1 MDIASDED
9 KVVWTMAM
17 EWEGMAALPLP
28 IFTYSYEEGEGMK
41 CLKVSKGLCDFLQL
55 GEEAAC
61 RYLSQ
66 SLDMVTHPEDTQ
78 RILQATKR
86 ALENKEEQWR
96 LSFRM
101 LLPSGNYV
109 WVICHTVQVNLPGGG
124 RLFYSSL
131 MDVALEHEQNER
143 RRAEQKHMNLLLDKI
158 LETTQIGIFWKDKE
172 RRFLGA
178 NKAFLE
184 YYGFP
189 SESVI
194 IGKTDEDMGW
204 HEDDGPYKNDE
215 LWVLETGHSTHR
227 VRGKCLSHGE
237 MRDIVASKSPLI
249 ENGEI
254 VGLVGSFEDVTEEY
268 RQQQKI
274 VELNDRL
281 LASLKRTEQANRAKT
296 AFLSNVSHDMRTPL
310 NGILGFA
317 RLAAASSNMEKVQ
330 NYLQKILQSAEL
342 LQSLIDDTLE
352 LSRISAGKMRLEPEI
367 VEAEDM
373 FDALITTIGSMA
385 ESKGVN
391 FVTEGS
397 LADLGTVKVDA
408 LKLNKIFLNLLSNA
422 VKFTPAGGQVTLA
435 VECLPERQGGRRKC
449 RFRVEDTGIGMEE
462 AFLPKMFEPFVQ
474 ENRVPVQGTGL
485 GLSIAKQLVDML
497 GGSIAVKS
505 EVGRGTEFKVDL
517 YMEQVMAPVPGKG
530 QENIP
535 KDFFKGRRV
544 LLCEDNALNQ
554 ELAKTLLEDEGMV
567 VLLAENGQI
576 GLEIF
581 TDSEPGSIDAILM
594 DIRMPQLDG
603 LQTTRLIRGLPRR
616 DSQAVPIIALT
627 ANAFRE
633 DAEKS
638 KASGMNSHLTKPLE
652 PEKLLH
658 NLAHYMEVYDETRS
672 GWPEGGR
679 KLKI

>member
-1 MDIASDED
+1 
-9 KVVWTMAM
+9 MAM
-17 EWEGMAALPLP
+17 EWESMAALPLP
-28 IFTYSYEEGEGMK
+28 IFIYSYEEGEGGK
-41 CLKVSKGLCDFLQL
+41 CLKVSKGLCDFLKL
-55 GEEAAC
+55 EEEAAC

-66 SLDMVTHPEDTQ
+66 SLDLVTHPEDTQ
-78 RILQATKR
+78 RIRQATQR
-86 ALENKEEQWR
+86 ALDNGEEQWR

-101 LLPSGNYV
+101 LRPDGTYV
-109 WVICHTVQVNLPGGG
+109 WIICHTVQVNLPEGG
-124 RLFYSSL
+124 RLFYGSL
-131 MDVALEHEQNER
+131 MDVANEHEQNER

-204 HEDDGPYKNDE
+204 HEEDGPYKNDE

-281 LASLKRTEQANRAKT
+281 LASLKRTEMANRAKT

-317 RLAAASSNMEKVQ
+317 RLAAASNNMEKVQ
-330 NYLQKILQSAEL
+330 NYLQKILKSAEL

-352 LSRISAGKMRLEPEI
+352 LSRISAGKLRLEPEI
-367 VEAEDM
+367 VEAENM
-373 FDALITTIGSMA
+373 FDALLTTISSMA
-385 ESKGVN
+385 ENKGLH
-391 FVTEGS
+391 FETKGS
-397 LADLGTVKVDA
+397 LAEMGTVKVDA
-408 LKLNKIFLNLLSNA
+408 LKLNKVFLNLLSNA
-422 VKFTPAGGQVTLA
+422 VKFTHVGGTVTFA
-435 VECLPERQGGRRKC
+435 AECLPERQGGRRKC
-449 RFRVEDTGIGMEE
+449 RVSIKDTGIGMEDS
-462 AFLPKMFEPFVQ
+462 FLPKMFEPFVQ
-474 ENRVPVQGTGL
+474 EHRLPVQGTGL
-485 GLSIAKQLVDML
+485 GLAIAKQLVDML
-497 GGSIAVKS
+497 GGSINVS
-505 EVGRGTEFKVDL
+505 SRVGEGTEFRVEF
-517 YMEQVMAPVPGKG
+517 YMEQMMAPVPGRG
-530 QENIP
+530 NEAIP
-535 KDFFKGRRV
+535 KDFFEGRRV

-554 ELAKTLLEDEGMV
+554 ELAKTLLEDEGMAV
-567 VLLAENGQI
+567 ILAENGQI
-576 GLEIF
+576 GIEIF
-581 TDSEPGSIDAILM
+581 NDSDLGSIDAILM
-594 DIRMPQLDG
+594 DIRMPVMDG
-603 LQTTRLIRGLPRR
+603 LQAAKLIRAMPRK
-616 DSQAVPIIALT
+616 DSRAVPILALT

-638 KASGMNSHLTKPLE
+638 KAAGMNSHLTKPLE

-658 NLAHYMEVYDETRS
+658 DLAHYMEAYDEART
-672 GWPEGGR
+672 GWPELD
-679 KLKI
+679 KS

>member
-1 MDIASDED
+1 
-9 KVVWTMAM
+9 MAM
-17 EWEGMAALPLP
+17 EWEGMAALPVP
-28 IFTYSYEEGEGMK
+28 IFIYSYEEGEGRK

-109 WVICHTVQVNLPGGG
+109 WVICHTVQVNLPEGG

-281 LASLKRTEQANRAKT
+281 LASLKRTEMANRAKT

-391 FVTEGS
+391 FVTEGG

-474 ENRVPVQGTGL
+474 EHRVPVQGTGL

-616 DSQAVPIIALT
+616 DSRAVPIIALT

-652 PEKLLH
+652 PGKLLH
-658 NLAHYMEVYDETRS
+658 DLAHYMEVYDETRS

>member
-1 MDIASDED
+1 
-9 KVVWTMAM
+9 MAM
-17 EWEGMAALPLP
+17 EWESMAALPMP
-28 IFTYSYEEGEGMK
+28 IFIYFYEEDEGGK

-55 GEEAAC
+55 GEEASC

-66 SLDMVTHPEDTQ
+66 SLDLVTHPEDTQ
-78 RILQATKR
+78 RIIQATHR
-86 ALENKEEQWR
+86 ALGNKEEQWR

-101 LLPSGNYV
+101 LLPRGNYV
-109 WVICHTVQVNLPGGG
+109 WVLCHTVQVNLPGGG

-131 MDVALEHEQNER
+131 MDVAQEHEQNER

-158 LETTQIGIFWKDKE
+158 LETTQIGIFWKDKN

-204 HEDDGPYKNDE
+204 HEEDGPYKNDE

-254 VGLVGSFEDVTEEY
+254 VGLVGSFEDVTEEC

-281 LASLKRTEQANRAKT
+281 LASLKRTEMANRAKT

-317 RLAAASSNMEKVQ
+317 RLAAASNNMEKVQ
-330 NYLQKILQSAEL
+330 NYLQKILKSAEL

-352 LSRISAGKMRLEPEI
+352 LSRISAGKLRLEPEI
-367 VEAEDM
+367 VEAENM
-373 FDALITTIGSMA
+373 FDALLTTISSMA
-385 ESKGVN
+385 ENKGVH
-391 FVTEGS
+391 FETKGS
-397 LADLGTVKVDA
+397 LAEMGTVKVDA
-408 LKLNKIFLNLLSNA
+408 LKLNKVFLNLLSNA
-422 VKFTPAGGQVTLA
+422 VKFTHVGGTVTFA
-435 VECLPERQGGRRKC
+435 AECLPERQGGRRKC
-449 RFRVEDTGIGMEE
+449 RVSIKDTGIGMEDS
-462 AFLPKMFEPFVQ
+462 FLPQMFEPFVQ
-474 ENRVPVQGTGL
+474 EHRLPVQGTGL
-485 GLSIAKQLVDML
+485 GLAIAKQLVDML
-497 GGSIAVKS
+497 GGSINVS
-505 EVGRGTEFKVDL
+505 SRVGEGTEFKVEF
-517 YMEQVMAPVPGKG
+517 YMEQVMAPVPGRG
-530 QENIP
+530 NEAIP
-535 KDFFKGRRV
+535 KDFFEGRRV

-554 ELAKTLLEDEGMV
+554 ELAKTLLEDEGMAV
-567 VLLAENGQI
+567 ILAENGQI
-576 GLEIF
+576 GIEIF
-581 TDSEPGSIDAILM
+581 NDSDLGSIDAILM
-594 DIRMPQLDG
+594 DIRMPVMDG
-603 LQTTRLIRGLPRR
+603 LQAAKLIRAMPRK
-616 DSQAVPIIALT
+616 DSRAVPILALT

-638 KASGMNSHLTKPLE
+638 KAAGMNSHLTKPLE

-658 NLAHYMEVYDETRS
+658 DLAHYMEAYDEART
-672 GWPEGGR
+672 GWPELDKR
-679 KLKI
+679 

>member
-1 MDIASDED
+1 M
-9 KVVWTMAM
+9 VM
-17 EWEGMAALPLP
+17 EWEGMAALPVP
-28 IFTYSYEEGEGMK
+28 IFICSYEEEGRK
-41 CLKVSKGLCDFLQL
+41 CLRASKGLCDFLQL
-55 GEEAAC
+55 EEEASC

-66 SLDMVTHPEDTQ
+66 PLELVTHPEDTL
-78 RILQATKR
+78 RIIQATHR
-86 ALENKEEQWR
+86 AMENKETQWR
-96 LSFRM
+96 LSFCM
-101 LLPSGNYV
+101 LLPCGEYV
-109 WVICHTVQVNLPGGG
+109 WVLCHTVQVNLSERR
-124 RLFYSSL
+124 RLFYSSI
-131 MDVALEHEQNER
+131 MDVASEHEQNEQR
-143 RRAEQKHMNLLLDKI
+143 KAEQKHMNLLLDKI
-158 LETTQIGIFWKDKE
+158 LETTQVGIFWKDKE

-204 HEDDGPYKNDE
+204 HADDEPYKKDE
-215 LWVLETGHSTHR
+215 RWVLETGRSTHR

-237 MRDIVASKSPLI
+237 MREIVASKSPLI

-281 LASLKRTEQANRAKT
+281 LASLKRTEMANRAKT

-317 RLAAASSNMEKVQ
+317 RLAAASNNMEKVQ
-330 NYLQKILQSAEL
+330 NYLQKIIKSAEL

-352 LSRISAGKMRLEPEI
+352 LSRISAGKLRLEPEI
-367 VEAEDM
+367 LEAETM
-373 FDALITTIGSMA
+373 FDTLLTTISSMA
-385 ESKGVN
+385 ENKGVH
-391 FVTEGS
+391 FEIQGS
-397 LADLGTVKVDA
+397 LADMGTVKADA
-408 LKLNKIFLNLLSNA
+408 LKLNKVFLNLLSNA
-422 VKFTPAGGQVTLA
+422 VKFTPVGGRVIFSA
-435 VECLPERQGGRRKC
+435 ECLKERLGGRRKC
-449 RFRVEDTGIGMEE
+449 CIRVKDTGIGMDE

-474 ENRVPVQGTGL
+474 EHRLPVQGTGL
-485 GLSIAKQLVDML
+485 GLAIAKQLVDML
-497 GGSIAVKS
+497 GGNISVASRVN
-505 EVGRGTEFKVDL
+505 EGTEFKVEFYL
-517 YMEQVMAPVPGKG
+517 EQVMAPVPGKG
-530 QENIP
+530 TEAVP

-544 LLCEDNALNQ
+544 LLCEDNTLNQ

-581 TDSEPGSIDAILM
+581 NDSDLGSIDAILM
-594 DIRMPQLDG
+594 DIRMPVMDG
-603 LQTTRLIRGLPRR
+603 LQATRLIREMPRR
-616 DSQAVPIIALT
+616 DGRAVPILALT

-638 KASGMNSHLTKPLE
+638 KAAGMNSHLTKPLE

-658 NLAHYMEVYDETRS
+658 DLAHYMAAFDEART
-672 GWPEGGR
+672 GWPERG
-679 KLKI
+679 KKI

>member
-1 MDIASDED
+1 M
-9 KVVWTMAM
+9 TM
-17 EWEGMAALPLP
+17 EWEGMAALPVP
-28 IFTYSYEEGEGMK
+28 IFIYSYEEGEGRK

-109 WVICHTVQVNLPGGG
+109 WVICHTVQVNLPEGG

-281 LASLKRTEQANRAKT
+281 LASLKRTEMANRAKT

-385 ESKGVN
+385 ENKGVN
-391 FVTEGS
+391 FVTEGG

-422 VKFTPAGGQVTLA
+422 VKFTPAGGKVTLA

-474 ENRVPVQGTGL
+474 EHRVPVQGTGL

-616 DSQAVPIIALT
+616 DSRAVPIIALT

-652 PEKLLH
+652 PGKLLH
-658 NLAHYMEVYDETRS
+658 DLAHYMEVYDETRS

>member
-1 MDIASDED
+1 
-9 KVVWTMAM
+9 MAM
-17 EWEGMAALPLP
+17 EWEGMAALPMP
-28 IFTYSYEEGEGMK
+28 IFIYSYEEGEGRK

-109 WVICHTVQVNLPGGG
+109 WVICHTVQVNLPEGG

-131 MDVALEHEQNER
+131 MDVAMEHEQNER

-281 LASLKRTEQANRAKT
+281 LASLKRTEMANRAKT

-391 FVTEGS
+391 FVTEGG

-474 ENRVPVQGTGL
+474 EHRVPVQGTGL

-616 DSQAVPIIALT
+616 DSRAVPIIALT

-652 PEKLLH
+652 PGKLLH
-658 NLAHYMEVYDETRS
+658 DLAHYMEVYDETRS

>member
-1 MDIASDED
+1 
-9 KVVWTMAM
+9 MAM
-17 EWEGMAALPLP
+17 EWEGMAALPVP
-28 IFTYSYEEGEGMK
+28 IFIYSYEEGEGRK

-109 WVICHTVQVNLPGGG
+109 WVICHTVQVNLPEGG

-281 LASLKRTEQANRAKT
+281 LASLKRTEMANRAKT

-391 FVTEGS
+391 FVTEGG

-422 VKFTPAGGQVTLA
+422 VKFTPAGGKVTLA

-474 ENRVPVQGTGL
+474 EHRVPVQGTGL

-616 DSQAVPIIALT
+616 DSRAVPIIALT

-652 PEKLLH
+652 PGKLLH
-658 NLAHYMEVYDETRS
+658 DLAHYMEVYDETRS

>member
-1 MDIASDED
+1 
-9 KVVWTMAM
+9 MAM
-17 EWEGMAALPLP
+17 EWESMAALPLP
-28 IFTYSYEEGEGMK
+28 IFIYSYEEGEGGK
-41 CLKVSKGLCDFLQL
+41 CLKVSKGLCDFLKL
-55 GEEAAC
+55 EEEAAC

-66 SLDMVTHPEDTQ
+66 SLDLVTHPEDTQ
-78 RILQATKR
+78 RIRQATQR
-86 ALENKEEQWR
+86 ALDNGEEQWR

-101 LLPSGNYV
+101 LRPDGTYV
-109 WVICHTVQVNLPGGG
+109 WIICHTVQVNLPDGG

-131 MDVALEHEQNER
+131 MDVAQEHEQNER

-158 LETTQIGIFWKDKE
+158 LETTQIGIFWKDKD

-204 HEDDGPYKNDE
+204 HEEDGPYKNDE

-254 VGLVGSFEDVTEEY
+254 VGLVGSFEDVTEEC

-281 LASLKRTEQANRAKT
+281 LASLKRTEMANRAKT

-317 RLAAASSNMEKVQ
+317 RLAAASNNMEKVQ
-330 NYLQKILQSAEL
+330 NYLQKILKSSEL

-352 LSRISAGKMRLEPEI
+352 LSRISAGKLRLEPEI
-367 VEAEDM
+367 VEAENM
-373 FDALITTIGSMA
+373 FDALLTTISSMA
-385 ESKGVN
+385 ENKGVH
-391 FVTEGS
+391 FETKGS
-397 LADLGTVKVDA
+397 LAEMGTVKVDA
-408 LKLNKIFLNLLSNA
+408 LKLNKVFLNLLSNA
-422 VKFTPAGGQVTLA
+422 VKFTHVGGTVTFA
-435 VECLPERQGGRRKC
+435 AECLPERQGGRRKC
-449 RFRVEDTGIGMEE
+449 RVSIKDTGIGMEDS
-462 AFLPKMFEPFVQ
+462 FLPQMFEPFVQ
-474 ENRVPVQGTGL
+474 EHRLPVQGTGL
-485 GLSIAKQLVDML
+485 GLAIAKQLVDML
-497 GGSIAVKS
+497 GGSINVS
-505 EVGRGTEFKVDL
+505 SRVGEGTEFKVEF
-517 YMEQVMAPVPGKG
+517 YMEQVMAPVPGRG
-530 QENIP
+530 NEAIP
-535 KDFFKGRRV
+535 KDFFEGRRV

-554 ELAKTLLEDEGMV
+554 ELAKTLLEDEGMAV
-567 VLLAENGQI
+567 ILAENGQI
-576 GLEIF
+576 GIEIF
-581 TDSEPGSIDAILM
+581 NDSDLGSIDAILM
-594 DIRMPQLDG
+594 DIRMPVMDG
-603 LQTTRLIRGLPRR
+603 LQAAKLIRAMPRK
-616 DSQAVPIIALT
+616 DSRAVPILALT

-638 KASGMNSHLTKPLE
+638 KAAGMNSHLTKPLE

-658 NLAHYMEVYDETRS
+658 DLAHYMEAYDEART
-672 GWPEGGR
+672 GWPELD
-679 KLKI
+679 KS

>member
-1 MDIASDED
+1 M
-9 KVVWTMAM
+9 TM
-17 EWEGMAALPLP
+17 EWEGMAALPVP
-28 IFTYSYEEGEGMK
+28 IFIYSYEEGEGRK

-109 WVICHTVQVNLPGGG
+109 WVICHTVQVNLPEGG

-281 LASLKRTEQANRAKT
+281 LASLKRTEMANRAKT

-391 FVTEGS
+391 FVTEGG

-422 VKFTPAGGQVTLA
+422 VKFTPAGGKVTLA

-474 ENRVPVQGTGL
+474 EHRVPVQGTGL

-616 DSQAVPIIALT
+616 DSRAVPIIALT

-652 PEKLLH
+652 PGKLLH
-658 NLAHYMEVYDETRS
+658 DLAHYMEVYDETRS

>member
-1 MDIASDED
+1 
-9 KVVWTMAM
+9 MAM
-17 EWEGMAALPLP
+17 EWESMAALPLP
-28 IFTYSYEEGEGMK
+28 IFIYSYEEGEGGK
-41 CLKVSKGLCDFLQL
+41 CLKVSKGLCDFLKL
-55 GEEAAC
+55 EEEAAC

-66 SLDMVTHPEDTQ
+66 SLDLVTHPEDTQ
-78 RILQATKR
+78 RIRQATQR
-86 ALENKEEQWR
+86 ALDNGEEQWR
-96 LSFRM
+96 LSYRM
-101 LLPSGNYV
+101 LRPDGTYV
-109 WVICHTVQVNLPGGG
+109 WIICHTVQVNLPEGG

-131 MDVALEHEQNER
+131 MDVANEHEQNER

-204 HEDDGPYKNDE
+204 HEEDGPYKNDE

-254 VGLVGSFEDVTEEY
+254 VGLVGSFEDVTEEC

-281 LASLKRTEQANRAKT
+281 LASLKRTEMANRAKT

-317 RLAAASSNMEKVQ
+317 RLAAASNNMEKVQ
-330 NYLQKILQSAEL
+330 NYLQKILKSAEL

-352 LSRISAGKMRLEPEI
+352 LSRISAGKLRLEPEI
-367 VEAEDM
+367 VEAENM
-373 FDALITTIGSMA
+373 FDALLTTISSMA
-385 ESKGVN
+385 ENKGVH
-391 FVTEGS
+391 FETKGS
-397 LADLGTVKVDA
+397 LAEMGTVKVDA
-408 LKLNKIFLNLLSNA
+408 LKLNKVFLNLLSNA
-422 VKFTPAGGQVTLA
+422 VKFTHVGGTVTFA
-435 VECLPERQGGRRKC
+435 AECLPERQGGRRKC
-449 RFRVEDTGIGMEE
+449 RVSIKDTGIGMEDS
-462 AFLPKMFEPFVQ
+462 FLPQMFEPFVQ
-474 ENRVPVQGTGL
+474 EHRLPVQGTGL
-485 GLSIAKQLVDML
+485 GLAIAKQLVDML
-497 GGSIAVKS
+497 GGSINVS
-505 EVGRGTEFKVDL
+505 SRVGEGTEFKVEF
-517 YMEQVMAPVPGKG
+517 YMEQVMAPVPGRG
-530 QENIP
+530 NEAIP
-535 KDFFKGRRV
+535 KDFFEGRRV

-554 ELAKTLLEDEGMV
+554 ELAKTLLEDEGMAV
-567 VLLAENGQI
+567 ILAENGQI
-576 GLEIF
+576 GIEIF
-581 TDSEPGSIDAILM
+581 NDSDLGSIDAILM
-594 DIRMPQLDG
+594 DIRMPVMDG
-603 LQTTRLIRGLPRR
+603 LQAAKLIRAMPRK
-616 DSQAVPIIALT
+616 DSRAVPILALT

-638 KASGMNSHLTKPLE
+638 KAAGMNSHLTKPLE

-658 NLAHYMEVYDETRS
+658 DLAHYMEAYDEART
-672 GWPEGGR
+672 GWPELD
-679 KLKI
+679 KS

>member
-1 MDIASDED
+1 
-9 KVVWTMAM
+9 MAM
-17 EWEGMAALPLP
+17 EWESMAALPVP
-28 IFTYSYEEGEGMK
+28 IFIYSYEEDEGRQ

-55 GEEAAC
+55 GEEASC

-66 SLDMVTHPEDTQ
+66 SLDLVTHPEDTQ
-78 RILQATKR
+78 RIIQATHR
-86 ALENKEEQWR
+86 AMGNKEEQWR

-101 LLPSGNYV
+101 LLPRGNYV

-131 MDVALEHEQNER
+131 MDVAQEHEQNER

-158 LETTQIGIFWKDKE
+158 LETTQIGIFWKDKD

-204 HEDDGPYKNDE
+204 HEEDGPYKNDE

-281 LASLKRTEQANRAKT
+281 LASLKRTEMANRAKT

-317 RLAAASSNMEKVQ
+317 RLAAASNNMEKVQ
-330 NYLQKILQSAEL
+330 NYLQKILKSAEL

-352 LSRISAGKMRLEPEI
+352 LSRISAGKLRLEPEI
-367 VEAEDM
+367 VEAENM
-373 FDALITTIGSMA
+373 FDALLTTISSMA
-385 ESKGVN
+385 ENKGLH
-391 FVTEGS
+391 FETKGS
-397 LADLGTVKVDA
+397 LAEMGTVKVDA
-408 LKLNKIFLNLLSNA
+408 LKLNKVFLNLLSNA
-422 VKFTPAGGQVTLA
+422 VKFTHVGGTVTFA
-435 VECLPERQGGRRKC
+435 AECLPERQGGRRKC
-449 RFRVEDTGIGMEE
+449 RVSIKDTGIGMEDS
-462 AFLPKMFEPFVQ
+462 FLPKMFEPFVQ
-474 ENRVPVQGTGL
+474 EHRLPVQGTGL
-485 GLSIAKQLVDML
+485 GLAIAKQLVDML
-497 GGSIAVKS
+497 GGSINVS
-505 EVGRGTEFKVDL
+505 SRVGEGTEFKVEF
-517 YMEQVMAPVPGKG
+517 YMEQVMAPVPGRG
-530 QENIP
+530 NEAIP
-535 KDFFKGRRV
+535 KDFFEGRRV

-554 ELAKTLLEDEGMV
+554 ELAKTLLEDEGMAV
-567 VLLAENGQI
+567 ILAENGQI
-576 GLEIF
+576 GIEIF
-581 TDSEPGSIDAILM
+581 NDSDLGSIDAILM
-594 DIRMPQLDG
+594 DIRMPVMDG
-603 LQTTRLIRGLPRR
+603 LQAAKLIRAMPRK
-616 DSQAVPIIALT
+616 DSRAVPILALT

-638 KASGMNSHLTKPLE
+638 KAAGMNSHLTKPLE

-658 NLAHYMEVYDETRS
+658 DLAHYMEAYDEART
-672 GWPEGGR
+672 GWPELDKR
-679 KLKI
+679 

>member
-1 MDIASDED
+1 
-9 KVVWTMAM
+9 MAM
-17 EWEGMAALPLP
+17 EWESMAALPLP
-28 IFTYSYEEGEGMK
+28 IFIYSYEEGEGGK
-41 CLKVSKGLCDFLQL
+41 CLKVSKGLCDFLKL
-55 GEEAAC
+55 EEEAAC

-66 SLDMVTHPEDTQ
+66 SLDLVTHPEDTQ
-78 RILQATKR
+78 RIRQATQR
-86 ALENKEEQWR
+86 ALDNGEEQWR

-101 LLPSGNYV
+101 LRPDGTYV
-109 WVICHTVQVNLPGGG
+109 WIICHNVQVNLPEGG

-131 MDVALEHEQNER
+131 MDVAQEHEQNER

-158 LETTQIGIFWKDKE
+158 LETTQIGIFWKDKD

-204 HEDDGPYKNDE
+204 HEEDGPYKNDE

-254 VGLVGSFEDVTEEY
+254 VGLVGSFEDVTEEC

-281 LASLKRTEQANRAKT
+281 LASLKRTEMANRAKT

-317 RLAAASSNMEKVQ
+317 RLAAASNNMEKVQ
-330 NYLQKILQSAEL
+330 NYLQKILKSAEL

-352 LSRISAGKMRLEPEI
+352 LSRISAGKLRLEPEI
-367 VEAEDM
+367 VEAENM
-373 FDALITTIGSMA
+373 FDALLTTISSMA
-385 ESKGVN
+385 ENKGVH
-391 FVTEGS
+391 FETKGS
-397 LADLGTVKVDA
+397 LAEMGTVKVDA
-408 LKLNKIFLNLLSNA
+408 LKLNKVFLNLLSNA
-422 VKFTPAGGQVTLA
+422 VKFTHVGGTVTFA
-435 VECLPERQGGRRKC
+435 AECLPERQGGRRKC
-449 RFRVEDTGIGMEE
+449 RVSIKDTGIGMEDS
-462 AFLPKMFEPFVQ
+462 FLPKMFEPFVQ
-474 ENRVPVQGTGL
+474 EHRLPVQGTGL
-485 GLSIAKQLVDML
+485 GLAIAKQLVDML
-497 GGSIAVKS
+497 GGSINVS
-505 EVGRGTEFKVDL
+505 SRVGEGTEFKVEF
-517 YMEQVMAPVPGKG
+517 YMEQVMAPVPGRG
-530 QENIP
+530 NEAIP
-535 KDFFKGRRV
+535 KDFFEGRRV

-554 ELAKTLLEDEGMV
+554 ELAKTLLEDEGMAV
-567 VLLAENGQI
+567 ILAENGQI
-576 GLEIF
+576 GIEIF
-581 TDSEPGSIDAILM
+581 NDSDLGSIDAILM
-594 DIRMPQLDG
+594 DIRMPVMDG
-603 LQTTRLIRGLPRR
+603 LQAAKLIRAMPRK
-616 DSQAVPIIALT
+616 DSRAVPILALT

-638 KASGMNSHLTKPLE
+638 KAAGMNSHLTKPLE

-658 NLAHYMEVYDETRS
+658 DLAHYMEAYDEART
-672 GWPEGGR
+672 GWPELDKR
-679 KLKI
+679 

>member
-1 MDIASDED
+1 
-9 KVVWTMAM
+9 MAM
-17 EWEGMAALPLP
+17 EWESMAALPMP
-28 IFTYSYEEGEGMK
+28 IFIYFYEEDEGGK

-55 GEEAAC
+55 GEEASC

-66 SLDMVTHPEDTQ
+66 SLDLVTHPEDTQ
-78 RILQATKR
+78 RIIQATHR
-86 ALENKEEQWR
+86 ALGNKEEQWR

-101 LLPSGNYV
+101 LLPRGNYV
-109 WVICHTVQVNLPGGG
+109 WVLCHTVQVNLPGGG

-131 MDVALEHEQNER
+131 MDVAQEHEQNER

-158 LETTQIGIFWKDKE
+158 LETTQIGIFWKDKN

-204 HEDDGPYKNDE
+204 HEEDGPYKNDE

-254 VGLVGSFEDVTEEY
+254 VGLVGSFEDVTEEC

-281 LASLKRTEQANRAKT
+281 LASLKRTEMANRAKT

-317 RLAAASSNMEKVQ
+317 RLAAASNNMEKVQ
-330 NYLQKILQSAEL
+330 NYLQKILKSAEL

-352 LSRISAGKMRLEPEI
+352 LSRISAGKLRLEPEI
-367 VEAEDM
+367 VEAENM
-373 FDALITTIGSMA
+373 FDALLTTISSMA
-385 ESKGVN
+385 ENKGVH
-391 FVTEGS
+391 FETKGS
-397 LADLGTVKVDA
+397 LAEMGTVKVDA
-408 LKLNKIFLNLLSNA
+408 LKLNKVFLNLLSNA
-422 VKFTPAGGQVTLA
+422 VKFTHVGGTVTFA
-435 VECLPERQGGRRKC
+435 AECLPERQGGRRKC
-449 RFRVEDTGIGMEE
+449 RVSIKDTGIGMEDS
-462 AFLPKMFEPFVQ
+462 FLPQMFEPFVQ
-474 ENRVPVQGTGL
+474 EHRLPVQGTGL
-485 GLSIAKQLVDML
+485 GLAIAKQLVDML
-497 GGSIAVKS
+497 GGSINVS
-505 EVGRGTEFKVDL
+505 SRVGEGTEFKVEF
-517 YMEQVMAPVPGKG
+517 YMEQVMAPVPGRG
-530 QENIP
+530 NEAIP
-535 KDFFKGRRV
+535 KDFFEGRRV

-554 ELAKTLLEDEGMV
+554 ELAKTLLEDEGMAV
-567 VLLAENGQI
+567 ILAENGQI
-576 GLEIF
+576 GIEIF
-581 TDSEPGSIDAILM
+581 NDSDLGSIDAILM
-594 DIRMPQLDG
+594 DIRMPVMDG
-603 LQTTRLIRGLPRR
+603 LQAAKLIRAMPRK
-616 DSQAVPIIALT
+616 DSRAVPILALT

-638 KASGMNSHLTKPLE
+638 KAAGMNSHLTKPLE

-658 NLAHYMEVYDETRS
+658 DLAHYMEAYDEART
-672 GWPEGGR
+672 GWPELD
-679 KLKI
+679 KS